1 MRNGKPGSAWDES
14 QRARHEADCVSLLK
28 RKSTEDEEVGK
39 KLEKAKKAKL
49 EGKID
54 GLASLDCAGGIADT
68 VQILRKET
76 IEQFRTVGPLPLDVI
91 PKTLVLT
98 MDFLQL
104 QFRVA
109 WFLRHQLQ
117 MNVEP
122 IVEITHRRMNDIN
135 LAMDSRVWI
144 QRKYAAYICIQN
156 IYCVCTP
163 SLAILA
169 QAQTPYVFEVRMAR
183 SLLSRFGAS
192 SSLGKKSCREF
203 PCNEFRGKTAG

>member
-39 KLEKAKKAKL
+39 KAKKAKL

-54 GLASLDCAGGIADT
+54 GLASLVCARGIADT

-76 IEQFRTVGPLPLDVI
+76 IEQFRTVGPLPLD
-91 PKTLVLT
+91 
-98 MDFLQL
+98 FLQL

-109 WFLRHQLQ
+109 WFLRHQLH
-117 MNVEP
+117 MSVEP
-122 IVEITHRRMNDIN
+122 IVEITHRRMTDIN
-135 LAMDSRVWI
+135 LTMDSRVWI

-192 SSLGKKSCREF
+192 IFLGNKSCREF
-203 PCNEFRGKTAG
+203 PCNEFRGKTAGRSIQC

>member
-1 MRNGKPGSAWDES
+1 M
-14 QRARHEADCVSLLK
+14 K

-39 KLEKAKKAKL
+39 KAKKAKL

-54 GLASLDCAGGIADT
+54 GLASLDCARGIADT
-68 VQILRKET
+68 VQILRKEA

-109 WFLRHQLQ
+109 WFLRHQLH
-117 MNVEP
+117 MSVEP

-144 QRKYAAYICIQN
+144 QRKYAAYIQN
-156 IYCVCTP
+156 IYCVFTP

-169 QAQTPYVFEVRMAR
+169 QAQTPTYLKSEWHA
-183 SLLSRFGAS
+183 AS
-192 SSLGKKSCREF
+192 
-203 PCNEFRGKTAG
+203 